1 MSLQGQQ
8 AASQYQ
14 GYVQGQ
20 QAAQQQQ
27 GQVSTAQAPVG
38 MGNMGMMPAMMAP
51 RPTYNQPRGQFAQ
64 FTQPPLTPGN
74 PIKHEGQ
81 GRGALCRLKGIS
93 AGTAGT
99 FNARRNG
106 AVHKAFL
113 YAPRAYAPD
122 GKVLPE
128 HETFRP
134 LNG

>member
-1 MSLQGQQ
+1 MC
-8 AASQYQ
+8 
-14 GYVQGQ
+14 
-20 QAAQQQQ
+20 
-27 GQVSTAQAPVG
+27 
-38 MGNMGMMPAMMAP
+38 
-51 RPTYNQPRGQFAQ
+51 
-64 FTQPPLTPGN
+64 PGN

-128 HETFRP
+128 HETFRHSMDEKRFAP
-134 LNG
+134 DSDLSLGVVLLRVVSAVKTC

>member
-1 MSLQGQQ
+1 MAQMSLQGQQ

-64 FTQPPLTPGN
+64 FTQPPLTL
-74 PIKHEGQ
+74 HMC
-81 GRGALCRLKGIS
+81 RGHTDKS
-93 AGTAGT
+93 T
-99 FNARRNG
+99 
-106 AVHKAFL
+106 
-113 YAPRAYAPD
+113 
-122 GKVLPE
+122 
-128 HETFRP
+128 
-134 LNG
+134 